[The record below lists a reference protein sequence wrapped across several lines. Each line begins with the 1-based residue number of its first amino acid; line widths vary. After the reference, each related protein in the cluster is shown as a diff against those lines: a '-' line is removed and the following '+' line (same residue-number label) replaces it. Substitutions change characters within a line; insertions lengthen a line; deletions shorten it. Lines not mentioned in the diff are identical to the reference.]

1 MLYLIV
7 DLNRRVFGTVN
18 FHTCQK
24 RIQLGRITKYKF
36 ILESEKILKKLL
48 IYLKGYIKETIL
60 GPLFKLLEA
69 SLELIVPLVIA
80 GIIDN
85 GILANGGEGDKGY
98 IIKMCLF
105 LTLLGAVGL
114 IFSVT
119 AQYFAAK
126 ASCGF
131 SSKMRYALFAHIE
144 TLSYTEIDTL
154 GTSTLITRMTSDSN
168 QVQNG
173 LNLTLRL
180 LLRSPFVVFGAMIMA
195 FTIDVK
201 SAFTFAVVIPLLSIV
216 VFGIMLISI
225 PLYKKVQARLDGIL
239 VKTRENLH
247 GARVIRAFSKEDEE
261 IEEFEKRND
270 ALTSMQKFVGKIS
283 ALMNPTT
290 YILINFAVIFLI
302 YTGAV
307 QVKLGNLSQG
317 QVVALYNYM
326 AQILV
331 ELVKM
336 ANLIISITKALASA
350 SRIQS
355 VLETESSMSYGNEEF
370 VGVGT
375 GIVFDGVSLRYAG
388 AGEESVSGI
397 SFTARKGE
405 TIGIIGGTGSGKT
418 SLINLIPRFYDATAG
433 SITID
438 GKDVSAYTKESLRER
453 IGIVPQNA
461 VLFSGTI
468 RENMAWGNKN
478 ATDEEILRAIET
490 SQGANIVSDKGGLD
504 AYVEQGGKN
513 LSGGQRQRLTIAR
526 ALVKNPD
533 ILILD
538 DSASALDYATD
549 AALRRAIK
557 ESTKDSTVFIVS
569 QRASSIM
576 HADKIILLDD
586 GECVGVGTHEE
597 LLATSELYK
606 EIYETQFGTG
616 GCDNE

>member
-1 MLYLIV
+1 M
-7 DLNRRVFGTVN
+7 
-18 FHTCQK
+18 
-24 RIQLGRITKYKF
+24 
-36 ILESEKILKKLL
+36 KKLKT
-48 IYLKGYIKETIL
+48 YLKGYIKESIL

-80 GIIDN
+80 GIIDT
-85 GILANGGEGDKGY
+85 GIGNSDKGY
-98 IIKMCLF
+98 IIRMCLV
-105 LTLLGAVGL
+105 LVLLGAVGL

-119 AQYFAAK
+119 AQFFAAK

-131 SSKMRYALFAHIE
+131 SSKIRFALFSHIE

-154 GTSTLITRMTSDSN
+154 GTSTLITRMTNDTN
-168 QVQNG
+168 QVQTG

-201 SAFTFAVVIPLLSIV
+201 SAINFAVIIPLLCIV
-216 VFGIMLISI
+216 VFGIMLISM
-225 PLYKKVQARLDGIL
+225 PLYKKVQARLDGVL
-239 VKTRENLH
+239 RKTRENLH

-261 IEEFEKRND
+261 ISDFKEKNSS
-270 ALTSMQKFVGKIS
+270 LTEMQKFVGKIS
-283 ALMNPTT
+283 SLMNPIT

-302 YTGAV
+302 YTGAI
-307 QVKLGNLSQG
+307 QVNDGNLSQG

-350 SRIQS
+350 ARIES
-355 VLETESSMSYGNEEF
+355 VFDTESSMVYGNEIF
-370 VGVGT
+370 DGVGS
-375 GIVFDGVSLRYAG
+375 GIVFNNASVMYKGAKDESIKNISLT
-388 AGEESVSGI
+388 VN
-397 SFTARKGE
+397 KGE

-418 SLINLIPRFYDATAG
+418 SLINLVPRFYDATRG
-433 SITID
+433 EVTIN
-438 GKDVSAYTKESLRER
+438 GKDVSEYTKDSLREK

-461 VLFSGTI
+461 VLFSGSV
-468 RENMAWGNKN
+468 RDNLKWGNKH
-478 ATDEEILRAIET
+478 ASDGEMLFALQTAQAESVVA
-490 SQGANIVSDKGGLD
+490 DKGGLD
-504 AYVEQGGKN
+504 ARIEQGGKN

-526 ALVKNPD
+526 ALVKHPD

-557 ESTKDSTVFIVS
+557 ENTKDMTVFIVS

-576 HADKIILLDD
+576 HADKILLLDD
-586 GECVGVGTHEE
+586 GECVATGTHEE
-597 LLATSELYK
+597 LLNSSSLYR
-606 EIYETQFGTG
+606 EIYKTQFSKEG
-616 GCDNE
+616 E